1 MNLFKSKITSILSG
15 VVLTLTIGTFASA
28 QELNLPGFSGSIN
41 TTVTSGAT
49 VRTEDNNCL
58 LQDGYEYTRT
68 LADAGTT
75 SLGAAFSGAT
85 GQQYLGS
92 RAAAVISATLYDST
106 RNNAGCGGARV
117 DGYGNT
123 STNHLSYGSV
133 NSDDGRLNF
142 PNSGDFIDST
152 SKFFTAINGKTD
164 SGLSVGISLIGNY
177 NPVLDLN
184 TPEFK
189 QLTGAAKSELESDL
203 QILDAYVAGSADF
216 NDSYIDYQIG
226 RFVTS
231 YGEATFL
238 PIGMN
243 GLVTNAVD
251 LTKLRAPGASIRD
264 ALLPTEQITLSTQL
278 GNASIEA
285 YYQLS
290 SEQIKTD
297 PSGAF
302 YGSEVLGT
310 GGDRILAAAPNGMEL
325 TTSWDSYCTYAY
337 TEIGNAMAGNTC
349 NAASADVHT
358 GANGHKFQTAY
369 LAERA
374 STTATAAEWTTW
386 LGLGRTKD
394 YGNAAYAIQNGLATF
409 TNADSTAAT
418 LANTIHTVAARTQ
431 HNFSTNAVVQLN
443 ANAQKFVKARDDG
456 QFGLAYRTYFDS
468 VGDGLDIGLYYSNY
482 HSKVPYFQAVGAKG
496 IMAGDFIGMYN
507 QAAVGYITDVSA
519 EGVANGTGVSGLAVL
534 AKNVPDILANDTA
547 TARDYAALALLNGAM
562 SGGVCGAFTAIGL
575 APAIWGTTAADGI
588 THQANKSATATLHF
602 GRDLGATYNNKI
614 AFDSSACDAGGDAA
628 AGSTL
633 AFITFGSTILPAI
646 TPLNEATYQ
655 FVYPEDMQILGA
667 SFNTNFGGTMINGE
681 ITLRPDFP
689 LATSSGDQINSIG
702 DASGAT
708 AALAMFGAESYGTS
722 VAKVTQIATMKG
734 IVNAV
739 MGSATA
745 YDDLLI
751 ATKRSSLPTPTY
763 SVTEDYKAKAFHTDM
778 DVWALDL
785 GTTSTF
791 AASHPITLGIGA
803 DSSVLLTELGVVS
816 IDGLNNK
823 SKGFVARNGYSAGNG
838 EHLCLGMF
846 QTLTTAQINAING
859 ATAAHASLGNGAA
872 VNPFAIDYDLS
883 TNSDLTNLGSSV
895 VDAIFGNGSYCESQM
910 GADDLAAT
918 YRVIGSAT
926 YNNFNNSAWSASP
939 NFAWAHDFMG
949 YGPSSLGGFVP
960 GKQSLSL
967 GVNFSKGSAIRVGLN
982 YVAQMG
988 DVTDNTNAD
997 KDYLSANFS
1006 YAF

>member
-1 MNLFKSKITSILSG
+1 MNLFKSKLITIISAVVILFTTP
-15 VVLTLTIGTFASA
+15 TLLSA
-28 QELNLPGFSGSIN
+28 KELNLNGFSGTMS
-41 TTVTSGAT
+41 TTITSGVT
-49 VRTEDNNCL
+49 VRTESNNCL
-58 LQDGYEYTRT
+58 LQDGFNYTRT
-68 LADAGTT
+68 LADAG
-75 SLGAAFSGAT
+75 SFAVAAFGGAT
-85 GQQYLGS
+85 GQQFIAT
-92 RAAAVISATLYDST
+92 RAAAVQAAALSDET
-106 RNNAGCGGARV
+106 RNNAGCASARM

-123 STNHLSYGSV
+123 STRHLAIGDV

-142 PNSGDFIDST
+142 PNSGEIIDAT
-152 SKFFTAINGKTD
+152 TKFFTAINGKTD

-184 TPEFK
+184 APNFK
-189 QLTGAAKSELESDL
+189 QLTNAAESELKSDL
-203 QILDAYVAGSADF
+203 QIVDAYVAGSADF
-216 NDSYIDYQIG
+216 NDNYLDYQLG

-231 YGEATFL
+231 WGEATFL

-264 ALLPTEQITLSTQL
+264 ALLPTEQISLSTQI

-290 SEQIKTD
+290 EETVKTD

-325 TTSWDSYCTYAY
+325 NRNWDSYCTYAY
-337 TEIGNAMAGNTC
+337 NEIGNAGAGNAC
-349 NAASADVHT
+349 NAASADAHT
-358 GANGHKFQTAY
+358 AANGYKFQTAY

-374 STTATAAEWTTW
+374 STTATEAEWTTW

-394 YGNAAYAIQNGLATF
+394 YGNVAYAIQNGLATF
-409 TNADSTAAT
+409 TNADSDADT
-418 LANTIHTVAARTQ
+418 LADVVHTTALRTQ
-431 HNFSTNAVVQLN
+431 HNFSTNGVVQIN
-443 ANAQKFVKARDDG
+443 ANDQKFVKASDDG
-456 QFGLAYRTYFDS
+456 QFGLAYRSYLDDI
-468 VGDGLDIGLYYSNY
+468 GDGLDIGLYYSNY
-482 HSKVPYFQAVGAKG
+482 HSKVPYFQMVGARG

-507 QAAVGYITDVSA
+507 QAAVGYITDVSGGA
-519 EGVANGTGVSGLAVL
+519 DLAVL
-534 AKNVPDILANDTA
+534 TKNVPDILANDTA

-575 APAIWGTTAADGI
+575 APAIWGPTTGA
-588 THQANKSATATLHF
+588 TQQANRAATSTLF
-602 GRDLGATYNNKI
+602 YGRDLGAAYANLV
-614 AFDSSACDAGGDAA
+614 AFDASACDA
-628 AGSTL
+628 AGKADLTTTL
-633 AFITFGSTILPAI
+633 AFISFGSTILPAI

-667 SFNTNFGGTMINGE
+667 SFNTNVGGTMINGE
-681 ITLRPDFP
+681 LTLRPDFP
-689 LATSSGDQINSIG
+689 LSTSSGDQINAIG

-708 AALAMFGAESYGTS
+708 AALAMFGAESYGTT
-722 VAKVTQIATMKG
+722 VATVTQITTLKG
-734 IVNAV
+734 IVNTV

-791 AASHPITLGIGA
+791 AASHPITAGIGA
-803 DSSVLLTELGVVS
+803 DSSVLLTELGVIK
-816 IDGLNNK
+816 IDGMDNRN
-823 SKGFVARNGYSAGNG
+823 KGFVARSGFNEGGG

-846 QTLTTAQINAING
+846 QSLTAAQLGAIND
-859 ATAAHASLGNGAA
+859 ATAAHANLGNGAT

-883 TNSDLTNLGSSV
+883 TNSNLTNLGSSI

-910 GADDLAAT
+910 GADDFAAT

-967 GVNFSKGSAIRVGLN
+967 GVNFSKGSAIKVGLN

-988 DVTDNTNAD
+988 DITANTNGD

>member
-1 MNLFKSKITSILSG
+1 MNLFKSKIVSTLSG
-15 VVLTLTIGTFASA
+15 IILISTFGTFVSA
-28 QELNLPGFSGSIN
+28 QELNLNGFSGTIN

-58 LQDGYEYTRT
+58 LQDGYNYTRT
-68 LADAGTT
+68 IADGTASAQAT
-75 SLGAAFSGAT
+75 LGGAT
-85 GQQYLGS
+85 GQQYIGS
-92 RAAAVISATLYDST
+92 RGANIQAAALVDQT
-106 RNNAGCGGARV
+106 RNNAGCGGAV
-117 DGYGNT
+117 TDGYGNV
-123 STNHLSYGSV
+123 SQNHLSYGSV

-142 PNSGDFIDST
+142 PESGDFIDST
-152 SKFFTAINGKTD
+152 SKFFTSINGKTD

-184 TPEFK
+184 APAFK
-189 QLTGAAKSELESDL
+189 RLTSGAESELKSDL
-203 QILDAYVAGSADF
+203 QIVDAYIAGSSNY
-216 NDSYIDYQIG
+216 NDSYIDYQVG

-231 YGEATFL
+231 WGEATFI

-264 ALLPTEQITLSTQL
+264 ALLPTEQITFSTQL

-285 YYQLS
+285 YYQFS
-290 SEQIKTD
+290 SEEIKTD
-297 PSGAF
+297 PAGAF

-310 GGDRILAAAPNGMEL
+310 GGDRILAAAPNGMEA
-325 TTSWDSYCTYAY
+325 TRNWDSYCTYAFN
-337 TEIGNAMAGNTC
+337 EIGNGGSGNAC

-358 GANGHKFQTAY
+358 GANGYKYQTAY

-374 STTATAAEWTTW
+374 STTATEAEWTTW
-386 LGLGRTKD
+386 LGLGRTED
-394 YGNAAYAIQNGLATF
+394 YGHASYAIQNGLATF
-409 TNADSTAAT
+409 TNADAVAGT

-443 ANAQKFVKARDDG
+443 ANAQKFVKAKDDG
-456 QFGLAYRTYFDS
+456 QFGLSYRTYLDDI
-468 VGDGLDIGLYYSNY
+468 GDGLDLGFYYSNY
-482 HSKVPYFQAVGAKG
+482 HSKVPYFQAVGAAG
-496 IMAGDFIGMYN
+496 ILAGDFIGMYS
-507 QAAVGYITDVSA
+507 QAATGYITDVSGGA
-519 EGVANGTGVSGLAVL
+519 DLSVL
-534 AKNVPDILANDTA
+534 TANVPDILVNNTA

-562 SGGVCGAFTAIGL
+562 SSGVCGAFTALGL
-575 APAIWGTTAADGI
+575 ATPIFGTTAADGI
-588 THQANKSATATLHF
+588 THQANRAATSTMVYGA
-602 GRDLGATYNNKI
+602 DLGAAYNNLI
-614 AFDSSACDAGGDAA
+614 AFDASRCDAGGDAA
-628 AGSTL
+628 AATTL

-655 FVYPEDMQILGA
+655 FVYPEDMEIMGA
-667 SFNTNFGGTMINGE
+667 SFNTNVGGTMINGE
-681 ITLRPDFP
+681 LTMRPNFP
-689 LATSSGDQINSIG
+689 LATSSSDQINAIG

-708 AALAMFGAESYGTS
+708 AALAMFGAESYGTNA
-722 VAKVTQIATMKG
+722 AKITQIATMKG

-739 MGSATA
+739 MGSSSA
-745 YDDLLI
+745 YDNLLI
-751 ATKRSSLPTPTY
+751 GTRRSSLPTPTY

-778 DVWALDL
+778 NVWALDL

-791 AASHPITLGIGA
+791 AASHPITLSIGA
-803 DSSVLLTELGVVS
+803 DSSVLLTELGVVQ
-816 IDGLNNK
+816 IDGLDNIG
-823 SKGFVARNGYSAGNG
+823 KGFVARNGYSAGNG

-846 QTLTTAQINAING
+846 SSLTSAQLGAINNQ
-859 ATAAHASLGNGAA
+859 TAAHASLGNGAS
-872 VNPFAIDYDLS
+872 VNPWQIDNDLS
-883 TNSDLTNLGSSV
+883 TNSALTNLGSSV

-910 GADDLAAT
+910 GADNLAAT

-926 YNNFNNSAWSASP
+926 YNNFNNTTWSASP
-939 NFAWAHDFMG
+939 NFAWAHDFHG

-967 GVNFSKGSAIRVGLN
+967 GVNFSKGSAIKVGVN

-988 DVTDNTNAD
+988 DVTANTNAD

>member
-1 MNLFKSKITSILSG
+1 MNLFKSKIVSMLCGIILISTSG
-15 VVLTLTIGTFASA
+15 TLVFA
-28 QELNLPGFSGSIN
+28 QELNLKGFSGTIN

-49 VRTEDNNCL
+49 MRTASNECL
-58 LQDGYEYTRT
+58 LQDGWNYTRT

-75 SLGAAFSGAT
+75 ALAALGGAT
-85 GQQYLGS
+85 GQQYLATRS
-92 RAAAVISATLYDST
+92 AAVQAATFYDAT
-106 RNNAGCGGARV
+106 RNNAGCGGAV
-117 DGYGNT
+117 TDGYGNT
-123 STNHLSYGSV
+123 STNHLSFGSV
-133 NSDDGRLNF
+133 NGDDGKLNF
-142 PNSGDFIDST
+142 PNSGDFIDAT

-184 TPEFK
+184 GPAFK
-189 QLTGAAKSELESDL
+189 QLTGAAKSELETDL
-203 QILDAYVAGSADF
+203 QIIDAYVAGSADL
-216 NDSYIDYQIG
+216 DGSYIDYQIG

-231 YGEATFL
+231 WGEATFI

-264 ALLPTEQITLSTQL
+264 ALLPTEQITFSTQL

-285 YYQLS
+285 YYQFS
-290 SEQIKTD
+290 SEEIKTD
-297 PSGAF
+297 PAGAF

-310 GGDRILAAAPNGMEL
+310 GGDRILAAAPNGMEAS
-325 TTSWDSYCTYAY
+325 TNWDSYCTYAY

-349 NAASADVHT
+349 DAASADVHL

-374 STTATAAEWTTW
+374 STTATEAEWTTW

-394 YGNAAYAIQNGLATF
+394 YGNAAYAIQNGLANF
-409 TNADSTAAT
+409 TNADSNAGL
-418 LANTIHTVAARTQ
+418 LANTIHTAALRTA

-443 ANAQKFVKARDDG
+443 VNDQKFVKAKDSG
-456 QFGLAYRTYFDS
+456 QFGLSFRTYLDDI
-468 VGDGLDIGLYYSNY
+468 GDGLDIGLYYSNY
-482 HSKVPYFQAVGAKG
+482 HSKVPYFQAVGARG

-507 QAAVGYITDVSA
+507 QASTNYIQDVMA
-519 EGVANGTGVSGLAVL
+519 NGVADGDVLAVL
-534 AKNVPDILANDTA
+534 AKNVPTILAGDTA

-575 APAIWGTTAADGI
+575 APGIWGTTPADGI

-602 GRDLGATYNNKI
+602 GRDLGAAYNNLI

-628 AGSTL
+628 AASTL

-667 SFNTNFGGTMINGE
+667 SFNTNVGGTMINGE
-681 ITLRPDFP
+681 ITMRPDFP
-689 LATSSGDQINSIG
+689 LATSSGDQINAIG

-708 AALAMFGAESYGTS
+708 AALAMFGAESYGTTAATITS
-722 VAKVTQIATMKG
+722 IATLKG

-739 MGSATA
+739 MGSNTA
-745 YDDLLI
+745 YDNLLI
-751 ATKRSSLPTPTY
+751 GTRRSSLPTPTY

-803 DSSVLLTELGVVS
+803 DSSVLLTELGVVT

-823 SKGFVARNGYSAGNG
+823 TKGFVARNGYSAGNG

-846 QTLTTAQINAING
+846 QTLTATQLAQVNG

-883 TNSDLTNLGSSV
+883 ANAALTNLGSSV

-910 GADDLAAT
+910 GADDFAAT

-926 YNNFNNSAWSASP
+926 YNNFNNSTWSASP
-939 NFAWAHDFMG
+939 NFAWAHDFIG
-949 YGPSSLGGFVP
+949 YGPSSLGGFVE

-967 GVNFSKGSAIRVGLN
+967 GVNFSKGSAVKIGIN

-988 DVTDNTNAD
+988 DVTANTNAD

>member
-1 MNLFKSKITSILSG
+1 MNLFKSKLITIISAVVILFTTP
-15 VVLTLTIGTFASA
+15 TLLSA
-28 QELNLPGFSGSIN
+28 KELNLNGFSGTMS
-41 TTVTSGAT
+41 TTITSGVT

-58 LQDGYEYTRT
+58 LQDGYNYTRT
-68 LADAGTT
+68 IADVGTN
-75 SLGAAFSGAT
+75 SLGAAFGNITA
-85 GQQYLGS
+85 QQYVGS
-92 RAAAVISATLYDST
+92 RTAAVQTATFYDAT
-106 RNNAGCGGARV
+106 RNNAGCATART

-123 STNHLSYGSV
+123 STNHLAIGDV

-142 PNSGDFIDST
+142 PNSGEVIDST
-152 SKFFTAINGKTD
+152 TKFFTAINGKTD

-184 TPEFK
+184 APNFK
-189 QLTGAAKSELESDL
+189 QLTNKAKSELESDL
-203 QILDAYVAGSADF
+203 QIVDAYVAGSADF
-216 NDSYIDYQIG
+216 NDNYLDYQLG

-231 YGEATFL
+231 WGEATFL

-264 ALLPTEQITLSTQL
+264 ALLPTEQISLSSQF

-290 SEQIKTD
+290 AEQIKTD

-310 GGDRILAAAPNGMEL
+310 GGDRILAAAPNGMEK
-325 TTSWDSYCTYAY
+325 TTNWDSYCTYAY
-337 TEIGNAMAGNTC
+337 TEIGNAMAGNAC

-358 GANGHKFQTAY
+358 GANGYKFQTAY

-374 STTATAAEWTTW
+374 GTTATEAEWTTW

-409 TNADSTAAT
+409 TNADSDADT
-418 LANTIHTVAARTQ
+418 LADVVHTTALRTQ
-431 HNFSTNAVVQLN
+431 HNFSTNGVVQIN
-443 ANAQKFVKARDDG
+443 ANTSKFVEAKDDG
-456 QFGLAYRTYFDS
+456 QFGLAYRTYLDDI
-468 VGDGLDIGLYYSNY
+468 GDGLDIGLYYSNY
-482 HSKVPYFQAVGAKG
+482 HSKVPYFQMVGAKG
-496 IMAGDFIGMYN
+496 ILAGDFIGMYRE
-507 QAAVGYITDVSA
+507 AATSYIVDVSA
-519 EGVANGTGVSGLAVL
+519 NGVADGDALAVL

-575 APAIWGTTAADGI
+575 APAIWGTTAADGA

-602 GRDLGATYNNKI
+602 GRDLGTAYQNLI
-614 AFDSSACDAGGDAA
+614 GFDSSMCDNGGDAA
-628 AGSTL
+628 AATTL
-633 AFITFGSTILPAI
+633 AFISFGSTILPAI

-655 FVYPEDMQILGA
+655 FVYPEDMQIFGA
-667 SFNTNFGGTMINGE
+667 SFNTNVGGTMINGE
-681 ITLRPDFP
+681 LTLRPDFP
-689 LATSSGDQINSIG
+689 LATSSGDQINAIG

-722 VAKVTQIATMKG
+722 VAKVTEIATFKG

-763 SVTEDYKAKAFHTDM
+763 SVTEDYKAMAYHTDM

-791 AASHPITLGIGA
+791 AASHPITAGLGA
-803 DSSVLLTELGVVS
+803 DSTVLLTELGVVK
-816 IDGLNNK
+816 IDGMNNK
-823 SKGFVARNGYSAGNG
+823 TKGFVARGGFNEGGG

-846 QTLTTAQINAING
+846 QNLTAAQLGAING

-872 VNPFAIDYDLS
+872 VNPYAIDYDMS
-883 TNSDLTNLGSSV
+883 TKASLTNLGSSI

-926 YNNFNNSAWSASP
+926 YNNFNNSTWSASP

-967 GVNFSKGSAIRVGLN
+967 GVNFSKGSAIKVGLN

-988 DVTDNTNAD
+988 DITDNTNAD

>member
-1 MNLFKSKITSILSG
+1 MNLFKSKLITIISAVVILFTTP
-15 VVLTLTIGTFASA
+15 TLLSA
-28 QELNLPGFSGSIN
+28 QELNLNGFSGTIN
-41 TTVTSGAT
+41 TTLTSGLT
-49 VRTEDNNCL
+49 VRTEGNDCL
-58 LQDGYEYTRT
+58 MQAGYNYSRT
-68 LADAGTT
+68 IADASTT
-75 SLGAAFSGAT
+75 PLAPLGGAT
-85 GQQYLGS
+85 GQQYLATRS
-92 RAAAVISATLYDST
+92 AAVIAATLNDAT
-106 RNNAGCGGARV
+106 KNDAGCAQAQT

-123 STNHLSYGSV
+123 STDHLEYGSV
-133 NSDDGRLNF
+133 NNDDGKLNF
-142 PNSGDFIDST
+142 PNSGDVIDQT
-152 SKFFTAINGKTD
+152 TKFFTAINGKTD

-184 TPEFK
+184 APAFK
-189 QLTGAAKSELESDL
+189 QLTNKGKKELESDL
-203 QILDAYVAGSADF
+203 QILDAYVAGSADLDD
-216 NDSYIDYQIG
+216 NYLDYQIG

-231 YGEATFL
+231 WGEATFV

-264 ALLPTEQITLSTQL
+264 ALLPTEQISLSTQI
-278 GNASIEA
+278 GNSSIEA
-285 YYQLS
+285 YYQFS
-290 SEQIKTD
+290 SETIKTD
-297 PSGAF
+297 PMGAF

-310 GGDRILAAAPNGMEL
+310 GGDRILAAGAHGMEL
-325 TTSWDSYCTYAY
+325 STTWDSYCTYAY
-337 TEIGNAMAGNTC
+337 TEIGNAGAGNGC
-349 NAASADVHT
+349 NAASADVHM
-358 GANGHKFQTAY
+358 GANGYKFQTAY

-374 STTATAAEWTTW
+374 GTTATEAEWRTW
-386 LGLGRTKD
+386 LGLGRTED

-409 TNADSTAAT
+409 TNADANAGL
-418 LANTIHTVAARTQ
+418 LANTIHTTALRTA
-431 HNFSTNAVVQLN
+431 HNFSTNATVQLN
-443 ANAQKFVKARDDG
+443 ANTNKFVEARDDG
-456 QFGLAYRTYFDS
+456 QFGLAYRTYLDDI
-468 VGDGLDIGLYYSNY
+468 GDGLDIGLYYSNY

-496 IMAGDFIGMYN
+496 IMAGDFIGMYS
-507 QAAVGYITDVSA
+507 QAATGYITQAV
-519 EGVANGTGVSGLAVL
+519 GGPNLAVL
-534 AKNVPDILANDTA
+534 QKNVPDILANDTA

-562 SGGVCGAFTAIGL
+562 SGGVCGAFTAISL
-575 APAIWGTTAADGI
+575 APGIWGTTAGA

-602 GRDLGATYNNKI
+602 GRDLGATYNSKI
-614 AFDSSACDAGGDAA
+614 AFDSSACDAGGKAA
-628 AGSTL
+628 AASTL
-633 AFITFGSTILPAI
+633 AFVTFGSTILPAI

-667 SFNTNFGGTMINGE
+667 SFNTNVGGTMINGE
-681 ITLRPDFP
+681 ITMRPDFP
-689 LATSSGDQINSIG
+689 LATSSGDQINAIG

-734 IVNAV
+734 IVNLV
-739 MGSATA
+739 LGSPTA
-745 YDDLLI
+745 FDDLLI
-751 ATKRSSLPTPTY
+751 NTKRSSLPTPTY

-803 DSSVLLTELGVVS
+803 DSSVLLTELGVIK
-816 IDGLNNK
+816 IDGMDNK
-823 SKGFVARNGYSAGNG
+823 RKGFVARNGFNAGGG
-838 EHLCLGMF
+838 EHLCLGMY
-846 QTLTTAQINAING
+846 QDLTATQIATING
-859 ATAAHASLGNGAA
+859 ATGAHAALGNGAA

-883 TNSDLTNLGSSV
+883 TNSSLTNLGSSI

-926 YNNFNNSAWSASP
+926 YNNFNNSTWSASP
-939 NFAWAHDFMG
+939 NFACAHDFMG

-988 DVTDNTNAD
+988 DITDNTNED
-997 KDYLSANFS
+997 KDYLAANFS